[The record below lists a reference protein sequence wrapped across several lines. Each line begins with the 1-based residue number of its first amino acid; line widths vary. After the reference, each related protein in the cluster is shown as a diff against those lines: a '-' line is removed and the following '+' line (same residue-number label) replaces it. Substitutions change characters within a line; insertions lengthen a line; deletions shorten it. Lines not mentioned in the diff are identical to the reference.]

1 MLKRFFASIAFLLAA
16 TTANADLQI
25 EITGGINEGHKIA
38 VYPFTQ
44 NPAVKLDVASVV
56 SASFS
61 STAIA
66 VNPAKRDARRVIIK
80 IIERY
85 FFISKLSFLI
95 WLTYRTIHTLL
106 L

>member
-56 SASFS
+56 SADLMRSGKFS
-61 STAIA
+61 PIA
-66 VNPAKRDARRVIIK
+66 ASALPQGAVANGSVTNLDAVAATGA
-80 IIERY
+80 EVVV
-85 FFISKLSFLI
+85 
-95 WLTYRTIHTLL
+95 
-106 L
+106 